1 MGIKE
6 LGAGRGDP
14 AACMSTT
21 SLNLDQL
28 LGELAREPN
37 PRRRRQI
44 IQGRR
49 DAWCPETVSR
59 LYDEVVRLL
68 HVDVQQAERVARA
81 ASMIAESI
89 GDEASQ
95 AASLRALAHIYYRK
109 RQYKESVDLYER
121 ALEIY
126 QRAGDEREAARTL
139 NSSLQSLIY
148 LGRYPEAEQYARRAR
163 DIFERL
169 GDKLRLARLDANMGN
184 ILYRQDCFE
193 DALSLYDRAY
203 QAFLEIGEPQDVAI
217 SLKNT
222 ATCQIS
228 LNNFN
233 EALATY
239 EKARAYCVEHEM
251 PLLVAVADYNIAYLY
266 YLRGEYTRAIELY
279 RAAREDCGTFGD
291 DYRQA
296 LCDLDTSEM
305 YLELNLIEEGAHL
318 AERAQKMFRDL
329 GMGYEAAKAQT
340 NLAISL
346 SHHGQVQVAMEL
358 FEQARQLFEQEHN
371 RAWIAT
377 IDLYQAL
384 VYHRERRL
392 DEALEL
398 CQRALEFFQPSP
410 LFTKSVLAQLLLARI
425 HLDRGNREVAKY
437 VCQDA
442 LKLLESENTPALS
455 YQAWY
460 VMGTIEEALGAP
472 KAAYRAYLKAHHQ
485 LENLRSHLKAEEMK
499 IAFLKDKLEVYEALV
514 RMCMDRGDTAANRE
528 AAFLYIEQAKSRSL
542 ADLIAFRSQ
551 ILPASRKTERALVE
565 QVNTLRGELN
575 WYSRTIQLLEG
586 RAANLMAPQLVKLR
600 RAARDCEQRLVEAL
614 ANLRVEDQEYANLQA
629 AGAIPIE
636 SIRAALPEDCIL
648 VQYYRV
654 GDTFYCCLL
663 SRKDLKILPVG
674 SVSTLRRA
682 MQLLRFQLSKFRL
695 GADYVKTFHHQ
706 LLDAANS
713 HLKEFHDHL
722 LAPVE
727 KHLKGA
733 RHLIVAPHDFL
744 HYIPFHALP
753 GEDGRPVG
761 ERYSFSY
768 APSASVYY
776 LCASKPAPTGG
787 GNLVFGVPDPV
798 APQILDEVRAVS
810 SVLGDADVYIGAEA
824 TDEVLRQ
831 KGPSSRL
838 VHIATHGW
846 FRQVNPMFSS
856 ISLGNSH
863 LSLFDLYQLNLPCE
877 LVTLSG
883 CGTGLNVVV
892 GGDEL
897 LGLVRGLLY
906 AGTQGVLVTLWDV
919 NDQST
924 ADFMKL
930 FYENLRKDGTNKAE
944 SVRQAMREVRKEY
957 AHPFYW
963 APFVLV
969 GKYD

>member
-1 MGIKE
+1 MP
-6 LGAGRGDP
+6 AGLIE
-14 AACMSTT
+14 
-21 SLNLDQL
+21 SLA
-28 LGELAREPN
+28 GEPN
-37 PRRRRQI
+37 ARRRRKLLDS
-44 IQGRR
+44 RR
-49 DAWCPETVSR
+49 DLWQPETVAQ
-59 LYDEVVRLL
+59 LYNEVVRLL
-68 HVDVQQAERVARA
+68 HVDVQQAERIARA
-81 ASMIAESI
+81 ASQIADKI
-89 GDEASQ
+89 ADDRSQ
-95 AASLRALAHIYYRK
+95 AAAHRALAHIHYRK
-109 RQYKESVDLYER
+109 RQYESSVELYTQ
-121 ALEIY
+121 ALAIY
-126 QRAGDEREAARTL
+126 DRLGDESEAARTL

-148 LGRYPEAEQYARRAR
+148 LGRYFEAQDCARRACE
-163 DIFERL
+163 IFTRL
-169 GDKLRLARLDANMGN
+169 GDRLRLARLDTNMGN

-193 DALSLYDRAY
+193 EALEHYQRAHR
-203 QAFLEIGEPQDVAI
+203 AFVEIGEPQDVAI
-217 SLKNT
+217 ALKNT

-228 LNNFN
+228 LNNFKDALETYR
-233 EALATY
+233 EA
-239 EKARAYCVEHEM
+239 RSWCVRHEM

-279 RAAREDCGTFGD
+279 RAARENCGALGD
-291 DYRQA
+291 SYRQA
-296 LCDLDTSEM
+296 LCDLDQSEM

-318 AERAQKMFRDL
+318 AGRAHDAFREL

-346 SHHGQVQVAMEL
+346 SHHGEVPVALNL
-358 FEQARQLFEQEHN
+358 FHSARTLFEQEHN
-371 RAWIAT
+371 RAWCAT

-384 VYHRERRL
+384 VHHRHRRL
-392 DEALEL
+392 DDALRL
-398 CQRALEFFQPSP
+398 CECALEFFKPST

-425 HLDRGNREVAKY
+425 HLDRSDAAVAREK
-437 VCQDA
+437 CREA
-442 LKLLESENTPALS
+442 LALLESNETPALS

-460 VMGTIEEALGAP
+460 VMGTIEEARGEP
-472 KAAYRAYLKAHHQ
+472 KLAYDAYRKAHHH

-499 IAFLKDKLEVYEALV
+499 IAFLKDKLDVYEALV
-514 RMCMDRGDTAANRE
+514 RMCLERGRTEANRE

-551 ILPASRKTERALVE
+551 GLPASLKTERALVE

-614 ANLRVEDQEYANLQA
+614 ANLRVEDAEYASLQA
-629 AGAIPIE
+629 AGSVPLEA
-636 SIRAALPEDCIL
+636 IRAVLPEDAIL
-648 VQYYRV
+648 LQYYRV
-654 GDTFYCCLL
+654 RETFYACLL
-663 SRKDLKILPVG
+663 SRKTLEIVPAG
-674 SVSTLRRA
+674 SVAALRRA

-695 GADYVKTFHHQ
+695 GPEYVRTFQ
-706 LLDAANS
+706 SRLLDAANC
-713 HLKEFHDHL
+713 HLAEFHQQL
-722 LAPVE
+722 MAPVAAR
-727 KHLKGA
+727 LNGA
-733 RHLIVAPHDFL
+733 AHLIIAPHDFL
-744 HYIPFHALP
+744 HYLPFHALP
-753 GEDGRPVG
+753 GADGRPLG
-761 ERYSFSY
+761 DRYSISY
-768 APSASVYY
+768 TPSASVYY

-787 GNLVFGVPDPV
+787 GNLILGVPDPV

-810 SVLGDADVYIGAEA
+810 GALGESEVFIGPEA
-824 TDEVLRQ
+824 TGEVLRQ
-831 KGPSSRL
+831 KGPASRY

-846 FRQVNPMFSS
+846 FRQDNPMFSS
-856 ISLGNSH
+856 ISLGNSN

-930 FYENLRKDGTNKAE
+930 FYENLRSGRNKAE
-944 SVRQAMREVRKEY
+944 SVREAMREVRKEW

-969 GKYD
+969 GKHD

>member
-193 DALSLYDRAY
+193 DALSLYERAY

-460 VMGTIEEALGAP
+460 VMGTIEEALGAR

-514 RMCMDRGDTAANRE
+514 RMCMDRGDTVANRE

-636 SIRAALPEDCIL
+636 SIRAALPEDSIL

-713 HLKEFHDHL
+713 HLKEFYDHL
-722 LAPVE
+722 FAPVE

-810 SVLGDADVYIGAEA
+810 SVLGDADVYVGAEA

-846 FRQVNPMFSS
+846 FRQDNPMFSS

-944 SVRQAMREVRKEY
+944 AVRQAMREVRKEY

-969 GKYD
+969 GKHD

>member
-1 MGIKE
+1 MGIEE

-21 SLNLDQL
+21 SLNLGQL

-126 QRAGDEREAARTL
+126 ERAGDEREAARTL

-636 SIRAALPEDCIL
+636 SIRAALPEDSIL

-846 FRQVNPMFSS
+846 FRQDNPMFSS

-944 SVRQAMREVRKEY
+944 AVRQAMREVRKEY

>member
-1 MGIKE
+1 LTGKTE
-6 LGAGRGDP
+6 
-14 AACMSTT
+14 
-21 SLNLDQL
+21 SLDALIA
-28 LGELAREPN
+28 ELAREPN
-37 PRRRRQI
+37 PRRRRQVL
-44 IQGRR
+44 QSHRE
-49 DAWCPETVSR
+49 AWRPETVSG
-59 LYDEVVRLL
+59 LYEEVVRLL
-68 HVDVQQAERVARA
+68 HVDVQQAERIARA
-81 ASMIAESI
+81 AATIAEEI
-89 GDEASQ
+89 ADEPSQ

-109 RQYKESVDLYER
+109 RQYKDSVDLYER

-126 QRAGDEREAARTL
+126 ERVGDEREAGRTL

-148 LGRYPEAEQYARRAR
+148 LGRYPEAERYARRAR
-163 DIFERL
+163 EIFERL

-193 DALSLYDRAY
+193 DALNLYERAY

-291 DYRQA
+291 AYRQA
-296 LCDLDTSEM
+296 LCDLDQSEM

-318 AERAQKMFRDL
+318 AERAQKLFREL

-346 SHHGQVQVAMEL
+346 SHHGQVAVALKL
-358 FEQARQLFEQEHN
+358 FHDARQLFEKEHN

-384 VYHRERRL
+384 VCHRDHRL

-398 CQRALEFFQPSP
+398 CERALEFFRPSP

-425 HLDRGNREVAKY
+425 HLDRGEPERAKDT
-437 VCQDA
+437 CKAA
-442 LKLLESENTPALS
+442 LALLESENTPALS

-460 VMGTIEEALGAP
+460 VLGTIEEALGAP
-472 KAAYRAYLKAHHQ
+472 KAAYRGYLKAHHH

-514 RMCMDRGDTAANRE
+514 RMCLDRGDTSANRE

-542 ADLIAFRSQ
+542 ADLIAFRAQ
-551 ILPASRKTERALVE
+551 GLPASRKTERALVE

-586 RAANLMAPQLVKLR
+586 RAANLVAPQLIKLR

-614 ANLRVEDQEYANLQA
+614 ANLRVEDQEYAHLQA
-629 AGAIPIE
+629 AGAVPLE
-636 SIRAALPEDCIL
+636 SIRALLPEDAIL
-648 VQYYRV
+648 MQYYRV
-654 GDTFYCCLL
+654 RDTFYTCLL
-663 SRKDLKILPVG
+663 SREDLKILPAG
-674 SVSTLRRA
+674 SVSTLRRTL
-682 MQLLRFQLSKFRL
+682 QLLRFQLSKFRL
-695 GADYVKTFHHQ
+695 GAEYVRTFHHQ
-706 LLDAANS
+706 LLDAANG
-713 HLKEFHDHL
+713 HLQEFYDQL
-722 LAPVE
+722 LAPLE
-727 KHLKGA
+727 PHLKSA

-744 HYIPFHALP
+744 HYLPFHALP
-753 GEDGRPVG
+753 GGDGAPIG
-761 ERYSFSY
+761 ERFSFSY

-776 LCASKPAPTGG
+776 LCASKPAAAADGK
-787 GNLVFGVPDPV
+787 LVLGVPDPV

-810 SVLGDADVYIGAEA
+810 GVLGDAEVYIGPDA
-824 TDEVLRQ
+824 TDEVLRRR
-831 KGPSSRL
+831 GPKSRL

-846 FRQVNPMFSS
+846 FRQDNPMFSS
-856 ISLGNSH
+856 ISLGNAH

-930 FYENLRKDGTNKAE
+930 FYENLASNGTNKAE
-944 SVRQAMREVRKEY
+944 AVRRAMREVRKQY

-969 GKYD
+969 GRHD